1 VLNLVANAE
10 EVIMVVPLKNN
21 VQITVAEMEHVTKR
35 LENVNAIQECKVQA
49 VKPKHLKNAQIVAA
63 VMVHATQI
71 PENAHVI
78 QDSLGMIVLP
88 KMLAQED
95 LALDLGLAAAKI
107 NREMHY
113 VNNGRLN
120 TAMMLHTK
128 VI

>member
-1 VLNLVANAE
+1 
-10 EVIMVVPLKNN
+10 MVVLLKNN
-21 VQITVAEMEHVTKR
+21 VQITVAEKEHVTKQ
-35 LENVNAIQECKVQA
+35 LENVNAIQDGKVQA
-49 VKPKHLKNAQIVAA
+49 VKPKHLNNAQIVVA

-88 KMLAQED
+88 KMLALED
-95 LALDLGLAAAKI
+95 LDLGLAAAKI
-107 NREMHY
+107 NREIHY